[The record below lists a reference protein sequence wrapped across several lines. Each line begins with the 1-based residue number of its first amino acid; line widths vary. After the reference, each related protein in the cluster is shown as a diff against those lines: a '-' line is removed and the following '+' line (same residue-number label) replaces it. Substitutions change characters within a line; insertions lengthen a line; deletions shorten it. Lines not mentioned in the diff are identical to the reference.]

1 MKAQGW
7 KKYALGAGSML
18 VLVMAILLVSGW
30 GTAAADQLLNVFVT
44 NTAANPVPVSGTLT
58 VTNPPASPL
67 AVHESNT
74 DANGNIKVHE
84 QGTVQVGGSVSVSNL
99 PGTQPVSGTV
109 NVGNFPADFPAAPK
123 TVIISTG
130 SGPIGLAGG
139 VIVTPVDTSA
149 YRELTLYLTVLT
161 TGLGTVTCTFNTWPT
176 QFPENN
182 FFPVDSI
189 TVGTDKFVI
198 KTVEPAP
205 PNLDVSC
212 DLNGFTPV
220 PIAWELVGRTG

>member
-1 MKAQGW
+1 MRKALIP
-7 KKYALGAGSML
+7 AFLLILAAL
-18 VLVMAILLVSGW
+18 VLSVTVFGEPIAGASIPFS
-30 GTAAADQLLNVFVT
+30 NVIIG
-44 NTAANPVPVSGTLT
+44 NTTTNPVPIDVQ
-58 VTNPPASPL
+58 
-67 AVHESNT
+67 NT

-84 QGTVQVGGSVSVSNL
+84 QGTVQVGGSVSVSNF

-130 SGPIGLAGG
+130 SGPVGLAGA
-139 VIVTPVDTSA
+139 VIVPPVDTSA

-161 TGLGTVTCTFNTWPT
+161 TGLGTTTCTFYTFPT
-176 QFPENN
+176 AFPENN

-205 PNLDVSC
+205 PNLDLSC

-220 PIAWELVGRTG
+220 PIAWGLVGRTG